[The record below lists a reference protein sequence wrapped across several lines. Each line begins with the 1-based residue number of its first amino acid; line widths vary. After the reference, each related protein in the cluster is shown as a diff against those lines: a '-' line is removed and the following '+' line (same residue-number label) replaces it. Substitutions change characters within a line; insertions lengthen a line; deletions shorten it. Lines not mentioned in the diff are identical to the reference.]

1 MIAPM
6 KGRGTTT
13 KSQKRAPRARMAG
26 ADRRAAIL
34 EAAKE
39 LFTSEGYERTSIRNI
54 AARVGVSST
63 AIYVYFKDK
72 DQLMY
77 ELCNSLFAGLL
88 AGFKT
93 IAAAEADPLLRF
105 RRMMRAYVE
114 WGLTN
119 PREYR
124 LLFMMPVSGI
134 GIGHRPGPGVTKAP
148 ETDLGMQSFAL
159 FQQQVQGLMDAGHLR
174 RMDAALAAEILWA
187 GGHGLVSLLITHADF
202 PWSPREA
209 LIEAMLEAQLSGVIA
224 RA

>member
-1 MIAPM
+1 
-6 KGRGTTT
+6 
-13 KSQKRAPRARMAG
+13 MAG

-39 LFTSEGYERTSIRNI
+39 LFASEGYERTSIRNI

-88 AGFKT
+88 QGFQ
-93 IAAAEADPLLRF
+93 AVAQSDGAPLERF
-105 RRMMRAYVE
+105 KRMMRAYVE
-114 WGLTN
+114 WGLRN

-148 ETDLGMQSFAL
+148 ESDLGMQSFAL
-159 FQQQVQGLMDAGHLR
+159 FQLQVQGLMDSGHLR
-174 RMDAALAAEILWA
+174 RMDSALAAEILWA

-209 LIEAMLEAQLSGVIA
+209 LIEGMLAAQLQGMLTQA
-224 RA
+224 